1 MKRKFFHRILP
12 ILMAVLMVIGT
23 LPADFGFSAEAYAS
37 GNSEKQYQFNVE
49 NVNIGNRTP
58 LKNFR
63 VEFFKQNPGGGSFIT
78 NLQLY
83 DGQEYRGTSNSIS
96 ATDSDVY
103 SYTIKSDNYDITGQ
117 GSTGSFVAS
126 DGGFTVNAGTNLW
139 SYTEHTNLTITAEPQ
154 SGSGQWGSP
163 VTFTA
168 TLKDSDSKPIANA
181 SLNFSCNGSAATPQ
195 PSSGITNENGQAEFT
210 VTPANMTSI
219 TVTAQYAGAAETYKG
234 CTQTLNYQPAK
245 KNVTLT
251 LERTEAQE
259 WGQDVTLTAMLK
271 DAEKPISG
279 ENVIFTTSDGNELGT
294 APTDTNGKATLNVPG
309 EKFTSAKAVEIKATL
324 SSSSALYQVSN
335 PPSITYTPKKIDV
348 NLKMNEPAL
357 QEWNTSVTLTATL
370 TDQQGMSISGQDIS
384 FKVNGEIVS
393 TVQTGT
399 NGIATCQYTF
409 ENAKKVT
416 ISAELANEAAENYEV
431 GISSQNSVEY
441 TPAKVSPKGISLSV
455 NPSSGSSSWQGEVTL
470 TANLTP
476 VNGVAFDSDA
486 TVTFYV
492 NGALYDAP
500 VNVSDNKAVITWN
513 GATAAGTVDFKASFN
528 GDSNYKEISGEVKD
542 YSFTKATPSLTWN
555 SVSESLPWKQSVELK
570 GQLLDEKG
578 HGLESK
584 QIILTTESGTLDIGT
599 GTASESVTV
608 TTDSDGTFTVILSP
622 VKAGAIKVTAKF
634 AGDANFNS
642 AEENVTYTPLQESQS
657 FTVVDDEDN
666 TISEVAMEYGDP
678 EKNGQTYALK
688 LRDEDAQDQELST
701 RYEVSG
707 FDKNIVNVQVINDT
721 QEIVFKPVNV
731 GTTEVIITQKA
742 NDDYET
748 STQTVKIT
756 VTPYELKLVNTEP
769 IKTQGTVASGGRN
782 ENDSNAAWSNV
793 KTYDATN
800 KVDVR
805 AELEVTNAGA
815 MGLSEEQMNQL
826 KDLLVDGRYL
836 IVSNVEAADV
846 IHVADSG
853 KEFDIEFTMPA
864 YTLTVDGQNEIHYQ
878 NFVFADGNEN
888 TQKVSMTVKASITI
902 QQRSLTMQLSD
913 AFTRQYNKDNT
924 QENFVIPED
933 VIIGVTGY
941 ADAESEDVKTEIN
954 ALEAGWEYFTVADS
968 INRETVM
975 GQYVKAITIEGEKL
989 ESFNNQVL
997 KPVNKD
1003 YIFAGS
1009 DGGMVTITEEDVI
1022 DFTQYISLNTMD
1034 SIHAYQ
1040 NGDKIYYG
1048 EDASAIFDT
1057 VAPYNTVYRVLLD
1070 KYGEIVKR
1078 DKIDAKNPQKFTD
1091 VSSETYIYCLAYVT
1105 DENIKVGETAPFEIT
1120 FYRDQKMP
1128 TANIIIDEVDN
1139 AVQEFGKNIT
1149 FGLYQNKTYDAQI
1162 TVYDEEAQDQQDY
1175 ASGVFSV
1182 SYQIVNFAEDFE
1194 FDADATVIDDEVF
1207 EKLINS
1213 EFTTVSSKDD
1223 IYNDGNGMFTASVK
1237 VPETDPEEIGNYVV
1251 FVRVQDN
1258 VGNAMI
1264 YGSNGMIF
1272 ENVPITD
1279 VTINFDEDSNNNKT
1293 NYKGA
1298 DYFASGEDVDL
1309 TITAKEDISKGV
1321 YSGVKDITYSVVP
1334 ENKGSLTVDEEGIFS
1349 QEVPEDVTLAQ
1360 LESQY
1365 SSLTGAIEQI
1375 YTKEAQSQIVTVTA
1389 SATDFAGNE
1398 SQPVSR
1404 KFTIDPVAP
1413 VIENILTSEAQVQ
1426 NGKYYKKDV
1435 AITTTITER
1444 FLDMENKLVY
1454 TINGST
1460 MTLSELMN
1468 RKAEFGISSINVDYG
1483 KDGSV
1488 GESRSD
1494 QSKSTVTITFHTDG
1508 EYTISSYV
1516 SDYAGNVS
1524 ETTPAINF
1532 VVDQTVP
1539 VVSAT
1544 YYSYGTG
1551 QTFAPGSSSDAPYYL
1566 NQNYSSFKA
1575 VVSVSE
1581 LNFEMDGN
1589 VNTNLTIGAKNF
1601 NNETTDAMA
1610 AIMNTHGT
1618 NVKSAKNWS
1627 DPSGIVRT
1635 YTVDVNVDANYSFDF
1650 TYTDLAGN
1658 EANVI
1663 PTAYVT
1669 LDRVVP
1675 SGEIIVNGFVNG
1687 VDGNNNATQ
1696 KSWFEKFISAIT
1708 FNLFGKDSVTASMK
1722 SSDVTSGMASTQYI
1736 ATSALLSKAQL
1747 AARTDWRDYTGNI
1760 HLAANENVIVYEKV
1774 TDRAGNTEYYSTE
1787 NIVVDNVDPAPEVT
1801 ITPSAPA
1808 WGKGVYAA
1816 GDHPGFD
1823 ISVTDPSVNNA
1834 YSGLK
1839 EITYQI
1845 VNGTTGHTETG
1856 TLATF
1861 NRNEHTQNWTG
1872 HVSIDPEAFYSNDVQ
1887 ITVSA
1892 SDWSTNEATSET
1904 QTLKVDNKNPIVTFS
1919 FSTAD
1924 VLNGKY
1930 YKNNKTLTITVD
1942 ERNFDPSYTP
1952 TVTSSSGGGY
1962 SFSGW
1967 SSNGEIH
1974 TGVVTFSGD
1983 SDYTVTFDCYDLAGN
1998 HSNTENLAEFTVDK
2012 TLPTVSVS
2020 YNNNDVLN
2028 GHYYSDTR
2036 TATVTI
2042 TEHNFRA
2049 SDARATITA
2058 ALNGAGISAPSIS
2071 GWSTS
2076 GDRHTATVSFNSD
2089 GDYTF
2094 DIAYTDLAGNAM
2106 ADYAQDSFTVDLTN
2120 PEIEITGVE
2129 NRSANK
2135 GTVAPVIT
2143 LTDTNYTANGVTLT
2157 LTGADKGR
2165 INVDA
2170 MVSRSAVTNGQTIT
2184 FRNFGENMDDIY
2196 TLTAKLVDQAGNET
2210 TRSITFS
2217 VNRDGSTY
2225 KLNDYTA
2232 QLVQSGFTNSPK
2244 DIVIQEVNVDTLEF
2258 IEITYTKDGEVV
2270 TLKEGV
2276 DYTVEEEGGDGQW
2289 KVYTYTIKASCFEEE
2304 GQYSINI
2311 YSEDRAKNTSTYQAK
2326 NSKLEEEEQ
2335 MTLEFVVDKTA
2346 PSVSIANLE
2355 DRGRYRENVHEF
2367 TLSVKDNMLLSY
2379 VELYLDGVLYHTYSG
2394 DELTVE
2400 DGVLTIPVDSK
2411 NAYQTVKIIAY
2422 DAAGNPTDPV
2432 EYQVLVTSNWWI
2444 QFYMN
2449 KPLFFGCIAGI
2460 VVIAGV
2466 IIFLVVK
2473 RSKKDNKNYKKI

>member
-12 ILMAVLMVIGT
+12 LIMAFLMVIGT
-23 LPADFGFSAEAYAS
+23 LPADFGFSVDAYAA
-37 GNSEKQYQFNVE
+37 GEGEGAMPGDGSESE
-49 NVNIGNRTP
+49 NLTVNFTVDGFQETQLVDN
-58 LKNFR
+58 KNLDWS
-63 VEFFKQNPGGGSFIT
+63 VTITDSSDQEMKIT
-78 NLQLY
+78 NSTDNGTFFSRSFNGDSNGSYKYKIKCNNYIILSDSKTTVSEISGDLKFENNIANVTVNVSSYIFSPNFARITTLNLSAEPESANAPKWGEKVTLKAVARSTSENGKAVVGQTVTFY
-83 DGQEYRGTSNSIS
+83 ADGSEI
-96 ATDSDVY
+96 
-103 SYTIKSDNYDITGQ
+103 
-117 GSTGSFVAS
+117 GSTNTDDQGIATYEWMSTS
-126 DGGFTVNAGTNLW
+126 GT
-139 SYTEHTNLTITAEPQ
+139 H
-154 SGSGQWGSP
+154 
-163 VTFTA
+163 TFTA
-168 TLKDSDSKPIANA
+168 VSTL
-181 SLNFSCNGSAATPQ
+181 
-195 PSSGITNENGQAEFT
+195 
-210 VTPANMTSI
+210 
-219 TVTAQYAGAAETYKG
+219 
-234 CTQTLNYQPAK
+234 
-245 KNVTLT
+245 
-251 LERTEAQE
+251 
-259 WGQDVTLTAMLK
+259 
-271 DAEKPISG
+271 
-279 ENVIFTTSDGNELGT
+279 TSDGKYEGANSNAISDYKLQPHTSSLTLTIPETKKPWNE
-294 APTDTNGKATLNVPG
+294 
-309 EKFTSAKAVEIKATL
+309 AVEIKATL
-324 SSSSALYQVSN
+324 VDENSN
-335 PPSITYTPKKIDV
+335 EIAGKSITFTLDGTEQTATTDQNGIAVISYTPGNNKNVDKTSIMASFAGDDSYSASKSISGSYTASAV
-348 NLKMNEPAL
+348 KPTLSLSAEPAQDSAATWQNGVKL
-357 QEWNTSVTLTATL
+357 TGTLTYNDGKNNIPISGEKVEFIVSDTQTITGTTDDNGQATVEWKPKSAETVSITVSHKVVSTKFTTADNDIINAYSPKLVTPTLNVEVSPASPWKKEVTITGTL
-370 TDQQGMSISGQDIS
+370 TDGQGAVNKAELI
-384 FKVNGEIVS
+384 FKVGDIDEIV
-393 TVQTGT
+393 TTDDR
-399 NGIATCQYTF
+399 GIASITWKPDSAEEVMISVSYVGQADYYNAVTSDKTYKPALESQTF
-409 ENAKKVT
+409 TISDSDNKIVENNASLKLNYGKNTAKFTLNPVNEDGHEAVSNDFSVNVT
-416 ISAELANEAAENYEV
+416 SEVDGQNIISAEIKNGQL
-431 GISSQNSVEY
+431 II
-441 TPAKVSPKGISLSV
+441 TPLNAGK
-455 NPSSGSSSWQGEVTL
+455 
-470 TANLTP
+470 
-476 VNGVAFDSDA
+476 A
-486 TVTFYV
+486 TVTITQ
-492 NGALYDAP
+492 NE
-500 VNVSDNKAVITWN
+500 KA
-513 GATAAGTVDFKASFN
+513 
-528 GDSNYKEISGEVKD
+528 D
-542 YSFTKATPSLTWN
+542 YYA
-555 SVSESLPWKQSVELK
+555 
-570 GQLLDEKG
+570 
-578 HGLESK
+578 
-584 QIILTTESGTLDIGT
+584 
-599 GTASESVTV
+599 ASEQIV
-608 TTDSDGTFTVILSP
+608 TFTVL
-622 VKAGAIKVTAKF
+622 
-634 AGDANFNS
+634 
-642 AEENVTYTPLQESQS
+642 
-657 FTVVDDEDN
+657 
-666 TISEVAMEYGDP
+666 
-678 EKNGQTYALK
+678 
-688 LRDEDAQDQELST
+688 
-701 RYEVSG
+701 
-707 FDKNIVNVQVINDT
+707 
-721 QEIVFKPVNV
+721 
-731 GTTEVIITQKA
+731 
-742 NDDYET
+742 
-748 STQTVKIT
+748 
-756 VTPYELKLVNTEP
+756 PYELSLVEENPVT
-769 IKTQGTVASGGRN
+769 TQGNQVQGGVSGN
-782 ENDSNAAWSNV
+782 AWSNE
-793 KTYDATN
+793 KLYDATN
-800 KVDVR
+800 IVDVR
-805 AELEVTNAGA
+805 AQV
-815 MGLSEEQMNQL
+815 
-826 KDLLVDGRYL
+826 DL
-836 IVSNVEAADV
+836 SNVDSDLTTEQATALKKIFEDKTSASDATYACQDAGNYYLVREGAEAISGQGESATPV
-846 IHVADSG
+846 IHVSDSG
-853 KEFDIEFTMPA
+853 KAFNVTFTMP
-864 YTLTVDGQNEIHYQ
+864 TSEGGYQ
-878 NFVFADGNEN
+878 NFVFASKEEGKPSSAAITETAQMKILQRELTLTLSTEFKRQFNTPNLNEQGQPN
-888 TQKVSMTVKASITI
+888 VV
-902 QQRSLTMQLSD
+902 L
-913 AFTRQYNKDNT
+913 
-924 QENFVIPED
+924 PED
-933 VIIGVTGY
+933 VITYVTGFP
-941 ADAESEDVKTEIN
+941 KN
-954 ALEAGWEYFTVADS
+954 
-968 INRETVM
+968 M
-975 GQYVKAITIEGEKL
+975 
-989 ESFNNQVL
+989 SFNQDEAAQKVKEKICNLETGWDYLTIDQNVITASTPMGTHGDAIYMSEEQLETFNKDVL
-997 KPVNKD
+997 SKISGD
-1003 YIFAGS
+1003 YIFSEALKGS
-1009 DGGMVTITEEDVI
+1009 VIIGDEEVT
-1022 DFTQYISLNTMD
+1022 DFMKYISLNSAD
-1034 SIHAYQ
+1034 SSNAYQ
-1040 NGDKIYYG
+1040 NETKIYYG
-1048 EDASAIFDT
+1048 EDASVVFSIGS
-1057 VAPYNTVYRVLLD
+1057 PYNTVYQVQIGD
-1070 KYGEIVKR
+1070 DGTIQKQIEINEN
-1078 DKIDAKNPQKFTD
+1078 NPQTFTD
-1091 VSSETYIYCLAYVT
+1091 FSTETYMYYLSEVT
-1105 DENIKVGETAPFEIT
+1105 NDGTVVGKTAPFEIA

-1162 TVYDEEAQDQQDY
+1162 TVYDEEAQDRQDY

-1272 ENVPITD
+1272 EKVPITD

>member
-37 GNSEKQYQFNVE
+37 GDMTDPGNGGTPSEPTTQAVTFTVNSVDFKAVDDVPLGLYAEITE
-49 NVNIGNRTP
+49 NGSSAAIKVDLSQTNGVYTGTTSEP
-58 LKNFR
+58 LT
-63 VEFFKQNPGGGSFIT
+63 V
-78 NLQLY
+78 
-83 DGQEYRGTSNSIS
+83 GT
-96 ATDSDVY
+96 TY
-103 SYTIKSDNYDITGQ
+103 SYTIKSDSYVINADSSSLTGTITPTADSSTVAITATGWTFTPNFNRATSLTLSTDQNSGSAEWGTKITLTAHATSNSESGKSVENQTVTFYANNQKIGTDTTDADGKATYEWTATAGGNYTLKAVSEPSGGYAGTSSSETLYTLLSQSSTLQIEIPGSEPWNQQVKIKAKLTDKNGNGIPKQTISFNIGGSTQTATTDENGYATIPYTPGYEQNVKAVSVTASFAGNESYKESTDNNGDPYTATAVKPVLSLNAEPGKGSEGSWQKPVELTGTLTYTNGTENVPVSGAEIIFTVSDGTELKGTTGTDGKAAVTWTPASAADVTITVSYAGNGQEFSAADDASISDYSPALATPKLSAEVSEPDSWKNAVTITG
-117 GSTGSFVAS
+117 
-126 DGGFTVNAGTNLW
+126 
-139 SYTEHTNLTITAEPQ
+139 
-154 SGSGQWGSP
+154 
-163 VTFTA
+163 
-168 TLKDSDSKPIANA
+168 TLVDE
-181 SLNFSCNGSAATPQ
+181 NGSAINGAELIFSDGTKEIGRATTYADGKASITWNPKNAENVNITVSYSGKTDYYNSVDSAPISYTPELETQ
-195 PSSGITNENGQAEFT
+195 SFTVSDSSG
-210 VTPANMTSI
+210 
-219 TVTAQYAGAAETYKG
+219 ET
-234 CTQTLNYQPAK
+234 
-245 KNVTLT
+245 
-251 LERTEAQE
+251 
-259 WGQDVTLTAMLK
+259 
-271 DAEKPISG
+271 
-279 ENVIFTTSDGNELGT
+279 
-294 APTDTNGKATLNVPG
+294 
-309 EKFTSAKAVEIKATL
+309 
-324 SSSSALYQVSN
+324 VSN
-335 PPSITYTPKKIDV
+335 ND
-348 NLKMNEPAL
+348 E
-357 QEWNTSVTLTATL
+357 QELSYGKNTA
-370 TDQQGMSISGQDIS
+370 
-384 FKVNGEIVS
+384 
-393 TVQTGT
+393 
-399 NGIATCQYTF
+399 
-409 ENAKKVT
+409 
-416 ISAELANEAAENYEV
+416 
-431 GISSQNSVEY
+431 EY
-441 TPAKVSPKGISLSV
+441 T
-455 NPSSGSSSWQGEVTL
+455 
-470 TANLTP
+470 LTP
-476 VNGVAFDSDA
+476 VNDETTDKNYEPVSKDF
-486 TVTFYV
+486 TVEVDDTNIV
-492 NGALYDAP
+492 T
-500 VNVSDNKAVITWN
+500 AVI
-513 GATAAGTVDFKASFN
+513 
-528 GDSNYKEISGEVKD
+528 
-542 YSFTKATPSLTWN
+542 
-555 SVSESLPWKQSVELK
+555 
-570 GQLLDEKG
+570 
-578 HGLESK
+578 
-584 QIILTTESGTLDIGT
+584 ESGKL
-599 GTASESVTV
+599 
-608 TTDSDGTFTVILSP
+608 
-622 VKAGAIKVTAKF
+622 
-634 AGDANFNS
+634 
-642 AEENVTYTPLQESQS
+642 
-657 FTVVDDEDN
+657 
-666 TISEVAMEYGDP
+666 TI
-678 EKNGQTYALK
+678 T
-688 LRDEDAQDQELST
+688 
-701 RYEVSG
+701 
-707 FDKNIVNVQVINDT
+707 
-721 QEIVFKPVNV
+721 PVNV
-731 GTTEVIITQKA
+731 GTAKVTITQKEKENYYA
-742 NDDYET
+742 E
-748 STQTVKIT
+748 SKQTIT
-756 VTPYELKLVNTEP
+756 FTVLPYELNLVTENP
-769 IKTQGTVASGGRN
+769 VTTQGNASKGGASETAWN
-782 ENDSNAAWSNV
+782 NDKV
-793 KTYDATN
+793 YDATN
-800 KVDVR
+800 IVDAR
-805 AELEVTNAGA
+805 AKLDLSQDVFNDLTPDQAEALKKIFYDGKFSEDQSTYAYQDKLTGEFYLLREGA
-815 MGLSEEQMNQL
+815 EAN
-826 KDLLVDGRYL
+826 DADG
-836 IVSNVEAADV
+836 NPV
-846 IHVADSG
+846 IHVSDSQNS
-853 KEFDIEFTMPA
+853 FNVTFTLPTTE
-864 YTLTVDGQNEIHYQ
+864 YNSEEYQ
-878 NFVFADGNEN
+878 NFVFAGEDGK
-888 TQKVSMTVKASITI
+888 TSPSIAETAQI
-902 QQRSLTMQLSD
+902 NILQRGLTLTLSD
-913 AFTRQYNKDNT
+913 KFERQFNTSNYNDEGQPN
-924 QENFVIPED
+924 VILPKD
-933 VIIGVTGY
+933 VITEVTGFPAS
-941 ADAESEDVKTEIN
+941 ADTDEEAKTIKDAIC
-954 ALEAGWEYFTVADS
+954 ALEAGWDYLSIDDS
-968 INRETVM
+968 VIGIDTPK
-975 GQYVKAITIEGEKL
+975 GQHQNAIYMTDDQL
-989 ESFNNQVL
+989 DSFNKEVL
-997 KPVNKD
+997 SKTSGD
-1003 YIFAGS
+1003 YIFNGVNK
-1009 DGGMVTITEEDVI
+1009 GTVIITDEQI
-1022 DFTQYISLNTMD
+1022 QNFTQYISLNSAASTNT
-1034 SIHAYQ
+1034 YQ
-1040 NGDKIYYG
+1040 NGDTIYYG
-1048 EDASAIFDT
+1048 EDAKAVFNT
-1057 VAPYNTVYRVLLD
+1057 VSPYNTLYRVELD
-1070 KYGEIVKR
+1070 SNGDVTSRIL
-1078 DKIDAKNPQKFTD
+1078 IDTANPQTFAGD
-1091 VSSETYIYCLAYVT
+1091 SVETYTYYLANVV
-1105 DENIKVGETAPFEIT
+1105 DDVVVGQTAPFEIT
-1120 FYRDQKMP
+1120 FYRDIKMP
-1128 TANIIIDEVDN
+1128 TAKVTIDQADS
-1139 AVQEFGKNIT
+1139 AVTKFGQYIT
-1149 FGLYQNKTYDAQI
+1149 FSFYKNESFDVNI
-1162 TVYDEEAQDQQDY
+1162 NVYDEEAQDQTDY

-1182 SYQIVNFAEDFE
+1182 GYQIVNFKEDFQ
-1194 FDADATVIDDEVF
+1194 FDGEGTIIDDVVF
-1207 EKLINS
+1207 EKISEEPFEAILDSNSDGIFTKQILIN
-1213 EFTTVSSKDD
+1213 E
-1223 IYNDGNGMFTASVK
+1223 
-1237 VPETDPEEIGNYVV
+1237 DPEQIGNYVV

-1272 ENVPITD
+1272 ENIPVTD
-1279 VTINFDEDSNNNKT
+1279 VTINFDQDTSASAT
-1293 NYKGA
+1293 NYKGT
-1298 DYFASGEDVDL
+1298 DHFANGESVTL
-1309 TITAKEDISKGV
+1309 SITANENSEKDVWSGIHKIAYTVTSESSNGVDYTAGIADNDRKEGV
-1321 YSGVKDITYSVVP
+1321 EYTIDP
-1334 ENKGSLTVDEEGIFS
+1334 ENEIFMQTPP
-1349 QEVPEDVTLAQ
+1349 QEITLAD
-1360 LESQY
+1360 LKAKY
-1365 SSLTGAIEQI
+1365 SSLTGMLNDI
-1375 YTKEAQSQIVTVTA
+1375 YTTQDQSQIVTVTA
-1389 SATDFAGNE
+1389 SATDFAGNGTSVGENE
-1398 SQPVSR
+1398 SAQVSR
-1404 KFTIDPVAP
+1404 TFVIDPVAP
-1413 VIENILTSEAQVQ
+1413 VISDTLTSGAQVQ
-1426 NGKYYKKDV
+1426 NGKYYNQDV
-1435 AITTTITER
+1435 VITTKITER
-1444 FLDMENKLVY
+1444 FLDMENKLIY
-1454 TINGST
+1454 TINGTT
-1460 MTLSELMN
+1460 MTLGELLS
-1468 RKAEFGISSINVDYG
+1468 RKAEFGISSIVVEYG
-1483 KDGSV
+1483 ADGSV
-1488 GESRSD
+1488 GEERSD
-1494 QSKSTVTITFHTDG
+1494 DSTSTVTITFHDDG
-1508 EYTISSYV
+1508 EYTISAQV
-1516 SDYAGNVS
+1516 SDYAGNQS
-1524 ETTPAINF
+1524 APTQTDTF
-1532 VVDQTVP
+1532 VVDQTKP
-1539 VVSAT
+1539 VASVA

-1551 QTFAPGSSSDAPYYL
+1551 QTFAPGTAANAPYYL

-1575 VVSVSE
+1575 VVSVTE
-1581 LNFEMDGN
+1581 LNFEKDGN
-1589 VNTNLTIGAKNF
+1589 VNTNLTIGATNSENK
-1601 NNETTDAMA
+1601 TTDEMTSF
-1610 AIMNTHGT
+1610 INTHGA
-1618 NVKSAKNWS
+1618 NVKSAQNWS
-1627 DPSGIVRT
+1627 DPSGITRT
-1635 YTVDVNVDANYSFDF
+1635 YTVDVTADANYSFDF
-1650 TYTDLAGN
+1650 NYTDLAGN
-1658 EANVI
+1658 ELEVAV

-1708 FNLFGKDSVTASMK
+1708 FNLFGKDSVNASMK

-1736 ATSALLSKAQL
+1736 ATSTLLSKAQL

-2210 TRSITFS
+2210 TRSINFS

-2270 TLKEGV
+2270 TLKEGI

-2326 NSKLEEEEQ
+2326 NSKLDEEEQ

-2379 VELYLDGVLYHTYSG
+2379 VELYLDGVLYHTYSS